1 MALLA
6 FVACD
11 RAPARPTTTA
21 ARPAPLTFSHDVAP
35 LLYDRCAA
43 CHHPSGS
50 APFSVLDY
58 QSVKTRARTI
68 AEVTRNAVMPPWLPE
83 PGYGSF
89 LGERRLTPE
98 QRDLLQR
105 WVDEGAA
112 EGNPSDLPPAPS
124 NLGGWQLGTPDLV
137 VGLPKAYTLP
147 ADSSDVW
154 RNFVVPVPLTS
165 SRHVRTVELRT
176 GNAKHVHHA
185 QMAVDDL
192 RTSRRRDQGD
202 GQPGFDG
209 MDMGDA
215 YMPDGSLIG
224 WTPGMHPFP
233 GVKGAA
239 WKLPA
244 GSDLILQLHMLP
256 SGKPEVIEPSIGLY
270 FASASESRTPLYV
283 LMLDADDR
291 LDIPPGVPDFVLE
304 DRFELPVAVRV
315 HAVYPHA
322 HFLGKSLVATAT
334 LPDGSTRPLL
344 RIDRWNFKWQD
355 VYRLAEPM
363 PLPQGT
369 SVHMRWVYDNSA
381 GNAAQQQS
389 PPVRIR
395 AGNRS
400 SDEMA
405 HLQLQV
411 ELQSPAER
419 LQLQEAHFRYL
430 LRKDSRNARVLYG
443 LGGALK
449 DQGRLPEAAELYRS
463 ALAASPNHVSAHINL
478 GAVLLQTGRL
488 AEAVDHLRTAV
499 RLDSNAS
506 GAHYNLAVVFA
517 SQGDLGQ
524 AVEHYRQAIRV
535 RPDYGEAHNNL
546 GQIYRAT
553 RRLDEAVRHLR
564 QAAEFLPDSADVH
577 NNLGESLRLQG
588 QTEEATKHFQRALAI
603 DSSHSDA
610 RKNLDVVVGR

>member
-1 MALLA
+1 
-6 FVACD
+6 
-11 RAPARPTTTA
+11 
-21 ARPAPLTFSHDVAP
+21 
-35 LLYDRCAA
+35 
-43 CHHPSGS
+43 
-50 APFSVLDY
+50 
-58 QSVKTRARTI
+58 
-68 AEVTRNAVMPPWLPE
+68 MPPWLPE

-98 QRDLLQR
+98 QRDLLRR
-105 WVDEGAA
+105 WVDEGAV
-112 EGNPSDLPPAPS
+112 EGNPADLPAAPS
-124 NLGGWQLGTPDLV
+124 NLGGWQLGIPDLV

-147 ADSSDVW
+147 AESTDVW
-154 RNFVVPVPLTS
+154 RNFVVPVPLTA
-165 SRHVRTVELRT
+165 SRHVRTVELRP
-176 GNAKHVHHA
+176 GNAKYVHHA

-202 GQPGFDG
+202 GQPGFEG

-215 YMPDGSLIG
+215 NMPDGSLIG

-256 SGKPEVIEPSIGLY
+256 SGKPEIIEPSIGLY
-270 FASASESRTPLYV
+270 FATESESRTPLYV

-291 LDIPPGVPDFVLE
+291 LDIPPGVSDFVLE
-304 DRFELPVAVRV
+304 DRFELPVPVRL

-334 LPDGSTRPLL
+334 LPGGSTRPLL
-344 RIDRWNFKWQD
+344 RINRWNFKWQD
-355 VYRLAEPM
+355 VYRLVEAM
-363 PLPQGT
+363 PLPKGT
-369 SVHMRWVYDNSA
+369 SVHMRWVYDNSD
-381 GNAAQQQS
+381 GNAAQQHH

-411 ELQSPAER
+411 ELQSHAER

-430 LRKDSRNARVLYG
+430 LSKDPRNERVLYG

-449 DQGRLPEAAELYRS
+449 DQGRLPEAADLYRR
-463 ALAASPNHVSAHINL
+463 ALTVSPNHVSAHINL

-506 GAHYNLAVVFA
+506 GAHYHLGIVFA
-517 SQGDLGQ
+517 SQGNLGQ
-524 AVEHYRQAIRV
+524 ATEHYREAIRA

-564 QAAEFLPDSADVH
+564 QAAEFLPDFADVH

-588 QTEEATKHFQRALAI
+588 QTQEAIEHFRRAVAI
-603 DSSHSDA
+603 DANHGEA
-610 RKNLDVVVGR
+610 RKNLGLVVGR

>member
-1 MALLA
+1 M
-6 FVACD
+6 
-11 RAPARPTTTA
+11 
-21 ARPAPLTFSHDVAP
+21 
-35 LLYDRCAA
+35 
-43 CHHPSGS
+43 
-50 APFSVLDY
+50 LDY
-58 QSVKTRARTI
+58 QSVKTRTRTI

-89 LGERRLTPE
+89 LGERRLTPQ

-112 EGNPSDLPPAPS
+112 EGNPMELPPAPS

-137 VGLPKAYTLP
+137 VGLPRAYTLP
-147 ADSSDVW
+147 AESSDIW
-154 RNFVVPVPLTS
+154 RNFVVPLPLTS
-165 SRHVRTVELRT
+165 SRHVRTVELRP
-176 GNAKHVHHA
+176 GNAKYVHHA

-202 GQPGFDG
+202 GQPGFEG
-209 MDMGDA
+209 MEMGDA

-256 SGKPEVIEPSIGLY
+256 SGKPEIIEPSIGLY
-270 FASASESRTPLYV
+270 FASESESRTPLYL
-283 LMLDADDR
+283 LMLDADDQ
-291 LDIPPGVPDFVLE
+291 LDIPPGVSDFVLE
-304 DRFELPVAVRV
+304 DRFELPVDVRV

-322 HFLGKSLVATAT
+322 HFLGKSLSASAT
-334 LPDGSTRPLL
+334 LPDGLTRPLL
-344 RIDRWNFKWQD
+344 RIDRWDFKWQD
-355 VYRLAEPM
+355 VYRLSEPM
-363 PLPQGT
+363 TLPKGS

-381 GNAAQQQS
+381 GNAAQQHH

-395 AGNRS
+395 SGNRS

-430 LRKDSRNARVLYG
+430 LRKQPRNARVLYG

-449 DQGRLPEAAELYRS
+449 DQGRLPEAAELYRR
-463 ALAASPNHVSAHINL
+463 ALAVAPNHVSAHINL

-488 AEAVDHLRTAV
+488 GEAVDHLRTAV
-499 RLDSNAS
+499 RLDSNAA
-506 GAHYNLAVVFA
+506 GAHYNLAVISA
-517 SQGDLGQ
+517 SQGNLSQ
-524 AVEHYRQAIRV
+524 AVEHYREAIRA
-535 RPDYGEAHNNL
+535 RSDYGEAHNNL

-553 RRLDEAVRHLR
+553 RRLEEAVGHLR
-564 QAAEFLPDSADVH
+564 QAAAFLPDSADVH
-577 NNLGESLRLQG
+577 NNLGESLRLTG
-588 QTEEATKHFQRALAI
+588 RTPEAIEHFRRAIAI
-603 DSSHSDA
+603 DPNHADA
-610 RKNLDVVVGR
+610 RRNFESVAVSR